1 MSVSTDVHGREK
13 EIGREVDQPPGE
25 SRPGFES
32 GVGLHNTTVRTG
44 RSGVPFPST
53 KATPTWLHVGEACS
67 SLGVCGPFPL
77 WRRRG
82 AKRSALLLFFPTP

>member
-32 GVGLHNTTVRTG
+32 GVGLHNTTVRAG
-44 RSGVPFPST
+44 RSG
-53 KATPTWLHVGEACS
+53 A
-67 SLGVCGPFPL
+67 
-77 WRRRG
+77 
-82 AKRSALLLFFPTP
+82 